1 MKKNSKTSNSGEPAE
16 EFDDPNWAYWASKS
30 YWTVDEAAALING
43 NDPETMLRRPADVL
57 AHFAKMKQ
65 LIDVALH
72 KQVLTQ
78 PIRPIQI
85 VDLFRQMS
93 RLGVH
98 PKLEKAIVEF
108 TNDPEKSFSALA
120 LRCADLEKQLEKL
133 KKEAELA
140 KPLDPRERKTF
151 LMLLC
156 GLSHIHYR
164 YDPDKRGIATEIRG
178 KLIDLGIKLSDDAV
192 RGALK
197 SAYELLPH
205 HLVE

>member
-16 EFDDPNWAYWASKS
+16 EFDDPNWTFWASKS
-30 YWTVDEAAALING
+30 YWTTDEAAALING
-43 NDPETMLRRPADVL
+43 NDPHTMLKRPAEVL
-57 AHFAKMKQ
+57 EHFAKMKQ
-65 LIDVALH
+65 IIELALH
-72 KQVLTQ
+72 KQVLTH

-85 VDLFRQMS
+85 VDFFRQAS
-93 RLGVH
+93 RFGVH
-98 PKLEKAIVEF
+98 PKLEKAMVEF
-108 TNDPEKSFSALA
+108 TSDPEKSFSALA

-140 KPLDPRERKTF
+140 KPLDPRERKTL